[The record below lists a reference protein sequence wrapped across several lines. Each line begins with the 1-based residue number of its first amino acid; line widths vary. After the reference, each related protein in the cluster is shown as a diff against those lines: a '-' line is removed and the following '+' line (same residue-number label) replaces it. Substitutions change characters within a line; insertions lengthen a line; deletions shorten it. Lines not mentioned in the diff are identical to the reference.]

1 MSELA
6 PLGSHPEPL
15 SPGASQLR
23 SSLLGGNGGWER
35 EQSSLPT
42 RMGGHSVSHLTS
54 FQSASVM
61 GSFATQLQRVTG
73 VALPDWPDVSLAGQT
88 TLANCSENHV
98 LPTPSQ
104 MRSIKK
110 FRDLWALME
119 SRCGPQCQRG
129 RESGEVMSGPGH
141 GHGCPV
147 PAVVWC
153 SAGHGCDLGTEGWWE
168 ICSFLGQPCVPSLT
182 GKSGELT
189 FFSR

>member
-73 VALPDWPDVSLAGQT
+73 AALPDWPDVSLAGQT

-98 LPTPSQ
+98 LSTPSQ

-141 GHGCPV
+141 GQ
-147 PAVVWC
+147 AVLSQLSSGALQGTAVTWAQRAGGR
-153 SAGHGCDLGTEGWWE
+153 SAVSLG
-168 ICSFLGQPCVPSLT
+168 SLV
-182 GKSGELT
+182 SLL
-189 FFSR
+189 